1 MQRGLNSVEV
11 KQNFFL
17 ELSFPRGQARQLP
30 IKNQIIAF
38 VPDAPSTNHHHLH
51 EKW

>member
-11 KQNFFL
+11 EQDFFL
-17 ELSFPRGQARQLP
+17 ELIFPRGQARQLP
-30 IKNQIIAF
+30 IKNQIIALI
-38 VPDAPSTNHHHLH
+38 PNAPSTNHHHFH

>member
-17 ELSFPRGQARQLP
+17 ELRFPRGQARQLP
-30 IKNQIIAF
+30 IKDQIIAF
-38 VPDAPSTNHHHLH
+38 IPNAPSTNHHHLH